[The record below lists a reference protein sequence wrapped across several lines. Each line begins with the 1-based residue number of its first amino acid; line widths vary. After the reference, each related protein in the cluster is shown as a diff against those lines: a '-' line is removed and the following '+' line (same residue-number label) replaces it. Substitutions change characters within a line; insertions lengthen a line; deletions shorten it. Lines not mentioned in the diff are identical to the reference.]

1 MVRNPLFR
9 RFVAATLMFVGLFA
23 QFQMVF
29 ACELMDGKA
38 KPVCCC
44 DEPGDMS
51 KGCDMGGGCQDQAGG
66 PVPDK
71 AACCQVSYEPVPSAT
86 AIAPESH
93 TQQVL
98 LLDAPQPPPIP
109 ATFALPDFSRS
120 PAFTLRFDQATT
132 PSAAGTDTYLL
143 TNRFRI

>member
-9 RFVAATLMFVGLFA
+9 RLLVATLMILGLFA

-44 DEPGDMS
+44 DKPGDMA
-51 KGCDMGGGCQDQAGG
+51 KGCALGGGCQDQAG
-66 PVPDK
+66 PV
-71 AACCQVSYEPVPSAT
+71 SS
-86 AIAPESH
+86 IAPESH

-109 ATFALPDFSRS
+109 ATFILPDFATSRS
-120 PAFTLRFDQATT
+120 SLRFNYPRSLPVT
-132 PSAAGTDTYLL
+132 GTHIYLL

>member
-9 RFVAATLMFVGLFA
+9 RLLVATLMILGLFA

-44 DEPGDMS
+44 DKPGDMA
-51 KGCDMGGGCQDQAGG
+51 KGCALGGGCQDQAG
-66 PVPDK
+66 PVSSPAD
-71 AACCQVSYEPVPSAT
+71 CCQVSYEPVPSAT

-109 ATFALPDFSRS
+109 ATFILPDFATSRS
-120 PAFTLRFDQATT
+120 SLRFNYPRSLPVT
-132 PSAAGTDTYLL
+132 GTHIYLL